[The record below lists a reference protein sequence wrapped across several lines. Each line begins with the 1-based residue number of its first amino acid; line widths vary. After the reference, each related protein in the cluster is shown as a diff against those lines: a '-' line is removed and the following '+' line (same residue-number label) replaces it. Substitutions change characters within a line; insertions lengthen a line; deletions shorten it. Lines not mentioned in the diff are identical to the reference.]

1 MQTQK
6 KTVLQR
12 EVEEEDSEMLINS
25 HSYLPLSKLTKERW
39 AKDETDLFYQ
49 ILRSYGADFTFMAQC
64 FRGRTRK
71 QACSIAEVLH
81 CDKRWNDHFL
91 EYYVIRSLYFV
102 HI

>member
-1 MQTQK
+1 MQTK
-6 KTVLQR
+6 RTTALER
-12 EVEEEDSEMLINS
+12 EVEQDDGEMLINS

-71 QACSIAEVLH
+71 QVCSIATHMNQPGTLT
-81 CDKRWNDHFL
+81 L
-91 EYYVIRSLYFV
+91 SFV
-102 HI
+102 